1 MVEVGDVVFDHVDV
15 ELRTGHAQE
24 APERSGCDTPV
35 NRLDAG
41 IAPGVQP
48 QCGEHLGPTL
58 TVRALNVVLL
68 RLDDDEQ
75 RRTDFRE
82 LRRATDEE
90 ITGIIRRVYER
101 YHYIVDPHTA
111 CAFKDLN
118 PVRTS
123 VVLATAHPAKFPD
136 TIRAATGVIPTH
148 PALEALKARPI
159 VKHRLPADAAA
170 IKSFIA
176 KHAV

>member
-1 MVEVGDVVFDHVDV
+1 MASNF
-15 ELRTGHAQE
+15 
-24 APERSGCDTPV
+24 ERFLYYA
-35 NRLDAG
+35 LD
-41 IAPGVQP
+41 
-48 QCGEHLGPTL
+48 ENPTR
-58 TVRALNVVLL
+58 VRAVMAQIKATGSYRFDVLNKA
-68 RLDDDEQ
+68 
-75 RRTDFRE
+75 TFSSS
-82 LRRATDEE
+82 RANDEE
-90 ITGIIRRVYER
+90 ITGIIRTIHER
-101 YHYIVDPHTA
+101 YRYIVDPHTA
-111 CAFKDLN
+111 CAFKELN
-118 PVRTS
+118 PARTS